1 MSLLAHHRYSI
12 DFNFQ
17 TTSDGQTKFDNGSG
31 RELTKLNIL
40 DSSLLTFCFVVWS
53 KKRRKKARIIINA
66 TEPRTLSKHRRSTW
80 TLPDPALYPRPSHV
94 HDHTAL
100 APRMRSPSS
109 ASSFLLAHGG
119 RLLWLLPFQFTIVHR
134 VHLKTSHG
142 EVIEKRNWFTIY
154 FYYLFRPQLNCYPA
168 DSCRSFC
175 WSIGHG
181 WWWWILPCLASPC
194 SRVSSSVLCRLPFG
208 CCLASINIYLPPYS
222 PVHHYYLYLHFIF
235 IASASKGTASHT
247 TCLPS
252 EIGMGILA
260 STVSP
265 KMSRNFTFYHM
276 QPPAFSISTIID
288 RSLLLSGLPDSLER
302 ESEFH

>member
-1 MSLLAHHRYSI
+1 
-12 DFNFQ
+12 
-17 TTSDGQTKFDNGSG
+17 
-31 RELTKLNIL
+31 
-40 DSSLLTFCFVVWS
+40 
-53 KKRRKKARIIINA
+53 
-66 TEPRTLSKHRRSTW
+66 
-80 TLPDPALYPRPSHV
+80 
-94 HDHTAL
+94 
-100 APRMRSPSS
+100 MRSPSS

-208 CCLASINIYLPPYS
+208 CYLASINIYLSPYS

-235 IASASKGTASHT
+235 IASASHT

-288 RSLLLSGLPDSLER
+288 RSLLLWSSRQPRTRIRIPLKFFPIFIFQPVNCFAGQEVYNKISAVVNLIDRLNKGRSSPVKFGRPKWTGNWIRRSSSR
-302 ESEFH
+302 EPFPSFDGRSWRKLKKTADNK